1 MLVIL
6 FPILF
11 PSIYLLYVY
20 NPYYVLDYFDSIK
33 ENETE
38 LSNIINNISQT
49 FSEAYAYNEISKNP
63 PQPYFDNNYHNK
75 VDIQELLS
83 KINLTKISF
92 YDFYRKLTQIISELK
107 DLHINIYFNNH
118 TIFHIMKNL
127 YAICPIKFEIIKV
140 NNEYQI
146 VCKLNKYSKY
156 YNDKIT
162 DLIQNNYDKKV
173 YIESINNL
181 SPFNFIDN
189 FCGNIGKTK
198 NPHGSFSHKFNAHY
212 GYNLAVFPLNK
223 QNLKLEILYN
233 NGDKIY
239 LEYIFLSTSEIPQLI
254 HKDNNKNVYVEN
266 YLFNEYMEKRTFE
279 NYNYNHKFKL
289 GKLQKEFNKY
299 MNISE
304 KKKNNNQNKKEIQWD
319 YQYNNKIDDILKCRT
334 DELNKVNVYFIQSFS
349 NNNNTLYKELF
360 LNCVSLFDKNDYPI
374 IVILNKNNGGYSD
387 LSKLML
393 ELISQFVSISK
404 YLSTKIYKKLSNENH
419 IIEVNYGENI
429 TGYLTNPIEDL
440 IWLNDEIIEYKKNL
454 KNKRKPTYILI
465 FTDGYSFSAAATFIK
480 FLQYYGGGI
489 VAGYFG
495 NPKLNDIPF
504 DSGQSSSSV
513 FNNDILYFISNSF
526 KILNEKYNISMDMPG
541 NQNFFD
547 DLNLSLP
554 LEYLVTP
561 VDERV
566 NIFHHYKDVHYE
578 LFINEAL
585 KFLNKYKK
593 RCNPNNKK
601 LVFMNEKYKK
611 EKEISFGG
619 YECDN
624 DGFWSDKYVKLFC
637 DVEYTFNHHLN
648 KCIIRKREVNI
659 IILFKIL
666 LVIVFVCTILVLIL
680 YFFNNNKEEDSES
693 NSEEE
698 LIDIY
703 ENN

>member
-1 MLVIL
+1 MNG
-6 FPILF
+6 FYF
-11 PSIYLLYVY
+11 R
-20 NPYYVLDYFDSIK
+20 YY
-33 ENETE
+33 
-38 LSNIINNISQT
+38 
-49 FSEAYAYNEISKNP
+49 
-63 PQPYFDNNYHNK
+63 
-75 VDIQELLS
+75 
-83 KINLTKISF
+83 
-92 YDFYRKLTQIISELK
+92 
-107 DLHINIYFNNH
+107 
-118 TIFHIMKNL
+118 
-127 YAICPIKFEIIKV
+127 
-140 NNEYQI
+140 
-146 VCKLNKYSKY
+146 
-156 YNDKIT
+156 
-162 DLIQNNYDKKV
+162 
-173 YIESINNL
+173 
-181 SPFNFIDN
+181 
-189 FCGNIGKTK
+189 
-198 NPHGSFSHKFNAHY
+198 
-212 GYNLAVFPLNK
+212 
-223 QNLKLEILYN
+223 
-233 NGDKIY
+233 
-239 LEYIFLSTSEIPQLI
+239 
-254 HKDNNKNVYVEN
+254 
-266 YLFNEYMEKRTFE
+266 
-279 NYNYNHKFKL
+279 
-289 GKLQKEFNKY
+289 
-299 MNISE
+299 ISE

-349 NNNNTLYKELF
+349 NDNNTLYKELF

-454 KNKRKPTYILI
+454 RNKRKPTDILI

-480 FLQYYGGGI
+480 YLQYYGGGI

-513 FNNDILYFISNSF
+513 FNNDILYFISNSY

-547 DLNLSLP
+547 DLNLSRP
-554 LEYLVTP
+554 LEYLITP

-585 KFLNKYKK
+585 KIFNKYKK
-593 RCNPNNKK
+593 RCNSNNKK
-601 LVFMNEKYKK
+601 LVLMNEKYKK

-619 YECDN
+619 NECDN

-637 DVEYTFNHHLN
+637 DVEYVFNHHLN
-648 KCIIRKREVNI
+648 KCVIRKREINI

-666 LVIVFVCTILVLIL
+666 LAIVFFCTIFVLIL

>member
-83 KINLTKISF
+83 KINLTRISF
-92 YDFYRKLTQIISELK
+92 YEFYRKLTQIISELK

-118 TIFHIMKNL
+118 TLFHIMKNL

-393 ELISQFVSISK
+393 ELISPFVSISK

-454 KNKRKPTYILI
+454 RNKRKPTDILI

-480 FLQYYGGGI
+480 YLQYYGGGI

-513 FNNDILYFISNSF
+513 FNNDILYFISNSY

-547 DLNLSLP
+547 DLNLSRP
-554 LEYLVTP
+554 LEYLITP

-585 KFLNKYKK
+585 KIFNKYKK
-593 RCNPNNKK
+593 RCNSNNKK
-601 LVFMNEKYKK
+601 LVLMNEKYKK

-619 YECDN
+619 NECDN

-637 DVEYTFNHHLN
+637 DVEYVFNHHLN
-648 KCIIRKREVNI
+648 KCVIRKREINI

-666 LVIVFVCTILVLIL
+666 LAIVFFCTIFVLIL

-693 NSEEE
+693 NSGEE

>member
-75 VDIQELLS
+75 VDIHELLS

-299 MNISE
+299 MNTKDE
-304 KKKNNNQNKKEIQWD
+304 W
-319 YQYNNKIDDILKCRT
+319 IL
-334 DELNKVNVYFIQSFS
+334 FQ
-349 NNNNTLYKELF
+349 
-360 LNCVSLFDKNDYPI
+360 
-374 IVILNKNNGGYSD
+374 
-387 LSKLML
+387 
-393 ELISQFVSISK
+393 
-404 YLSTKIYKKLSNENH
+404 
-419 IIEVNYGENI
+419 
-429 TGYLTNPIEDL
+429 
-440 IWLNDEIIEYKKNL
+440 
-454 KNKRKPTYILI
+454 
-465 FTDGYSFSAAATFIK
+465 
-480 FLQYYGGGI
+480 
-489 VAGYFG
+489 
-495 NPKLNDIPF
+495 
-504 DSGQSSSSV
+504 
-513 FNNDILYFISNSF
+513 ILYI
-526 KILNEKYNISMDMPG
+526 
-541 NQNFFD
+541 
-547 DLNLSLP
+547 
-554 LEYLVTP
+554 
-561 VDERV
+561 
-566 NIFHHYKDVHYE
+566 
-578 LFINEAL
+578 
-585 KFLNKYKK
+585 
-593 RCNPNNKK
+593 
-601 LVFMNEKYKK
+601 
-611 EKEISFGG
+611 
-619 YECDN
+619 
-624 DGFWSDKYVKLFC
+624 
-637 DVEYTFNHHLN
+637 
-648 KCIIRKREVNI
+648 
-659 IILFKIL
+659 
-666 LVIVFVCTILVLIL
+666 
-680 YFFNNNKEEDSES
+680 
-693 NSEEE
+693 
-698 LIDIY
+698 
-703 ENN
+703 